1 MMAQGHCPGKFPLH
15 TPARKSVVR
24 SYPASPAAEPTKG
37 VVTPESS
44 PVKSRLEGN
53 RCVPFVSLLI
63 KVGPACHH
71 PEILWKEVGI
81 FLHIYQL

>member
-1 MMAQGHCPGKFPLH
+1 MTQGYYPGKFPLH
-15 TPARKSVVR
+15 APARKSVVR
-24 SYPASPAAEPTKG
+24 SYPTSPAVEPIKG

-63 KVGPACHH
+63 KIDPAC
-71 PEILWKEVGI
+71 PTMEGSRYFFCTYTNFDK
-81 FLHIYQL
+81 